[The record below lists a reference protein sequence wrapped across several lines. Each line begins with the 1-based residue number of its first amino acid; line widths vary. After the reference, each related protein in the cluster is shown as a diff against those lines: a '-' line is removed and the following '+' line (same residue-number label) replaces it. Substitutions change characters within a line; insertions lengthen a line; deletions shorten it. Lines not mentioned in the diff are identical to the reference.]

1 MCDAL
6 YKMRQYR
13 RYVWYHSS
21 LGKEWKREGGKKGR
35 QREGR
40 GGKEEV
46 SVDKMQKYVYVCVC
60 MSTEK
65 KAMVQITT

>member
-6 YKMRQYR
+6 YKMRQHR
-13 RYVWYHSS
+13 RYVRYHSS
-21 LGKEWKREGGKKGR
+21 LGKEWKMEGGEKGR

-40 GGKEEV
+40 GEKEEV